1 MSANNGISR
10 LRNLLRGA
18 HRSEAVDLDG
28 LLLGGMAATLAGLQ
42 AVGGGGDVAKVE
54 LADGVV
60 LELAVPISAVCH
72 WPIYLTQLCCTV
84 DAYGVA
90 DAPSACRKA
99 MAASGWV
106 FGASTIKTPAWM
118 VPHAELSYDDL
129 VAHGFEW
136 AVPTR

>member
-1 MSANNGISR
+1 MTENNGISR

-42 AVGGGGDVAKVE
+42 AVGGGGDVARVE
-54 LADGVV
+54 LAEGVV
-60 LELAVPISAVCH
+60 LE
-72 WPIYLTQLCCTV
+72 
-84 DAYGVA
+84 
-90 DAPSACRKA
+90 
-99 MAASGWV
+99 
-106 FGASTIKTPAWM
+106 FGPSTIKTPAWM
-118 VPHAELSYDDL
+118 VPHAELSYADL